1 MAERVVVLAR
11 VHSDVCALRRL
22 KIDAFMSESAPSARD
37 GDDTSPS
44 MSDTVYTQTDTDRD
58 TDRQAEAET
67 ETETETDTR
76 TYMCLYVCAR
86 TRGCKR

>member
-44 MSDTVYTQTDTDRD
+44 MSDTVYTQIDTDTDRQ
-58 TDRQAEAET
+58 TDRDRDRDR
-67 ETETETDTR
+67 DTHIHVF
-76 TYMCLYVCAR
+76 VCVCTHAWV
-86 TRGCKR
+86 

>member
-44 MSDTVYTQTDTDRD
+44 MSDTVYTQIDTDTDRQ
-58 TDRQAEAET
+58 TDR
-67 ETETETDTR
+67 DR
-76 TYMCLYVCAR
+76 DRDRDRHTYMCVCVCAR